1 MAEVPDALRR
11 RLGWGLVHELRVTA
25 GTLLLYPAWLYHAP
39 LRSGRTDEWVTK
51 QKSETCWKNL
61 IKVELNSLTSLKYL
75 CLFIEVHD

>member
-1 MAEVPDALRR
+1 MCLQVHLQDPRTPAGMAEVPDALRR

-51 QKSETCWKNL
+51 KQKHVGRT
-61 IKVELNSLTSLKYL
+61 
-75 CLFIEVHD
+75 